1 MKFILPKFSS
11 FMLALSMGSL
21 LLFSCKKTF
30 DIKPET
36 TLDPSQVYRNVF
48 DADAAVIGIYGK
60 LMSLAKQ
67 YVILNELRADLME
80 VTNNADANLRD
91 INTHSAT
98 TDNPYADPRPFYTLI
113 NDCNDVLKNF
123 NIMLQ
128 DNKFK
133 VDEYNPRYS
142 DIGALRSWLYLQLGI
157 HFGSVPYITQPIE
170 NINDLKDQSQYP
182 LIPFNQ
188 LLDSLISFT
197 ESLPF
202 KNPYLP
208 GTSLTITIDASNT
221 SRFFIE
227 KNAFLGDL
235 HLWKGNYNKAAT
247 YYRAVL
253 ESTGYFNDN
262 VQTPVSSQNL
272 NQFKI
277 SGNAAINV
285 AMAISSSYIRYHEND
300 IGSYIDNNSVGWRSM
315 FARSQDAVWRQE
327 WLWELPFN
335 SNFSPVNPFI
345 DLFSNIGG
353 SYLVKPS
360 QTAIN
365 YWNSETQANGHISG
379 TASVPGTPYDGRGF
393 VTWRMLNGQPVIV
406 KYLYNYLSE
415 NNLLQPLNLL
425 AKNGQWFL
433 NRATAVHLRFAEAAN
448 RDGRHRLSLALLN
461 NGIANGYPLPTGV
474 TDPTNYNQTNDV
486 PPYDFDARSGT
497 FLGVTFHGLWTRN
510 QGVRG
515 AAYLFPVT
523 VPAGS
528 DSTLTIENAL
538 IKESALEL
546 AYEGFRWPDL
556 VRIALRRND
565 PSFLADKV
573 YDKLL
578 KDGNAQADAVRA
590 KLMDPKNWY
599 LPFKWK

>member
-202 KNPYLP
+202 KNQYLP

-285 AMAISSSYIRYHEND
+285 AMAISSSYVRFHEND

-335 SNFSPVNPFI
+335 ANFSPVNPFI

-393 VTWRMLNGQPVIV
+393 VTWRMLNGQPVI
-406 KYLYNYLSE
+406 
-415 NNLLQPLNLL
+415 
-425 AKNGQWFL
+425 
-433 NRATAVHLRFAEAAN
+433 
-448 RDGRHRLSLALLN
+448 
-461 NGIANGYPLPTGV
+461 
-474 TDPTNYNQTNDV
+474 
-486 PPYDFDARSGT
+486 
-497 FLGVTFHGLWTRN
+497 
-510 QGVRG
+510 
-515 AAYLFPVT
+515 
-523 VPAGS
+523 
-528 DSTLTIENAL
+528 
-538 IKESALEL
+538 
-546 AYEGFRWPDL
+546 
-556 VRIALRRND
+556 
-565 PSFLADKV
+565 
-573 YDKLL
+573 
-578 KDGNAQADAVRA
+578 
-590 KLMDPKNWY
+590 
-599 LPFKWK
+599 